1 MRSVLGLAFASSL
14 VFAAGALAHPHG
26 GPDEMPGPGFHHFE
40 KFMPGP
46 SRLGVQLQDMT
57 PELREF
63 MHAPK
68 ERGVLIVRVN
78 PDSAAERAGLRVGDI
93 IVSAGGEEVGEMH
106 EVIHAVFTA
115 EKDAKLALEVVRE
128 GKSVALEAELE
139 GEPAM
144 TARSMRWMD
153 ERMPELRAGIEA
165 RMKELE
171 QRMEEL
177 ERRLKEALPKE
188 DEIDT

>member
-1 MRSVLGLAFASSL
+1 MRSVLATAFAASL
-14 VFAAGALAHPHG
+14 LLASGAAAHPHG
-26 GPDEMPGPGFHHFE
+26 ADEPPAPGFPHFE
-40 KFMPGP
+40 KFIPGP

-63 MHAPK
+63 MNAPK
-68 ERGVLIVRVN
+68 EHGVLVVRVN
-78 PDSAAERAGLRVGDI
+78 PGSPAERAGLRVGDI
-93 IVSAGGEEVGEMH
+93 IVSAGGEDVAETH
-106 EVIHAVFTA
+106 EIIRSVFTA
-115 EKDAKLALEVVRE
+115 EKDAKLALEVVRD
-128 GKSVALEAELE
+128 GKSVEVEAELE

-144 TARSMRWMD
+144 AGRGMRWME

-177 ERRLKEALPKE
+177 EQRLKEALPKE

>member
-1 MRSVLGLAFASSL
+1 MRSVLGIAFAASWLLAS
-14 VFAAGALAHPHG
+14 GALAHPHG
-26 GPDEMPGPGFHHFE
+26 PDERPGAGFHHFE

-68 ERGVLIVRVN
+68 EHGVLIVRVN
-78 PDSAAERAGLRVGDI
+78 EDSAAERAGLRVGDI
-93 IVSAGGEEVGEMH
+93 IVSAGGEEVGDTH
-106 EVIHAVFTA
+106 EVIRQVFTA
-115 EKDAKLALEVVRE
+115 EKDAKLALEVVRD
-128 GKSVALEAELE
+128 GKNVALEATLE
-139 GEPAM
+139 GEPAI
-144 TARSMRWMD
+144 AGRSMRWVE

-177 ERRLKEALPKE
+177 ERRLKDALPKE